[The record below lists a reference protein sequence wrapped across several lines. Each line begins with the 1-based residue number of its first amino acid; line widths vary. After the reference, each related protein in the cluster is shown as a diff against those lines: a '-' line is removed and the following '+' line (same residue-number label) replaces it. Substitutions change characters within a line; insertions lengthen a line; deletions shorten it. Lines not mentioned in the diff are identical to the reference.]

1 VGSLGIFGG
10 DVFGVVSRGRMA
22 AVELRTDLLP
32 LRRSGSSLAISEGIS
47 VQGMGGLGVLIFGG
61 SAVL

>member
-1 VGSLGIFGG
+1 M
-10 DVFGVVSRGRMA
+10 VSRGRIA
-22 AVELRTDLLP
+22 AVELRTDILP